1 MGFMEFM
8 GSIVGGTFRSPNL
21 EQRDVTFWQW
31 IPILG
36 HQQDVGLGQVETL
49 KKAAKERALRHRSMV
64 FQVQTGTGTP
74 AAVAPI
80 AMHVEQGQNVSCEG
94 HA

>member
-8 GSIVGGTFRSPNL
+8 GSIVGCTFRSPNL
-21 EQRDVTFWQW
+21 EQRDVTLWQW

-36 HQQDVGLGQVETL
+36 HHQDVGLGQVETL
-49 KKAAKERALRHRSMV
+49 KKATEEYALRHRSVV
-64 FQVQTGTGTP
+64 FQVQSRTGTP